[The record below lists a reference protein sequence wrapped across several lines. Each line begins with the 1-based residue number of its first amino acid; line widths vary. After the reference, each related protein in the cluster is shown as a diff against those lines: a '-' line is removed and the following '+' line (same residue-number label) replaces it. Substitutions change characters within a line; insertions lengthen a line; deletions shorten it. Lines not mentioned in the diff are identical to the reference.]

1 LLRMTVEENLKGEA
15 NEGKGYWIHLAV
27 GIATTTI
34 ISILLNWFLKG
45 IQLDFAIPLLNRQAS
60 VSTLL
65 YLLAIFASGGYIGY
79 AGLRELLCEKR
90 FSVEFLMAV
99 AAIGAALIDYLFEAA
114 MVIFFYSLAEYF
126 EDHIEDRARRTVE
139 RLSSY
144 IPDVARRLEG
154 TTQREV
160 HIREILPGETILVKP
175 GERIPLDGRVVNGIS
190 YVDQSV
196 VTGESKPSL
205 KRKGD
210 DVFAGSQNSSGPLE
224 IRVTKIAEETLV
236 SRIVKL
242 VVESR
247 RRKANL
253 ERLTD
258 RFAKI
263 YVPIVII
270 AAVTVAVLFPLIIG
284 GDVKI
289 WIYRALILL
298 VVSCPSAF
306 IVSVPAAIFT
316 STTVAARNGV
326 IIKGGVYLENL
337 PKVKSVVFDKTGTL
351 TLGRLEVTDIE
362 LHDEKSPVLDYA
374 AALEKYSTHP
384 VAEAIVRNAADKGVD
399 VSAAKVERITE
410 IPGKGMAGLVD
421 GSEVAVG
428 NAELMRER
436 ASRLESDF
444 ETLSKCDLHSRIC
457 VSVNGTFV
465 GTICVEDKARDD
477 AAEAVRQ
484 LRQKGIHTVMLT
496 GDTEHI
502 AKRIAETL
510 QLDEYRAEVLPEEKQ
525 KIVDE
530 LRRDYG
536 LVVMVGDGVNDA
548 PALAASDVGIAMGGS
563 GVDVAL
569 ESADIV
575 LVKDELARIP
585 YLIRLSKLTM
595 RVARENIAIS
605 LATKLAL
612 GALGLLGFSPLW
624 FTVVAGD
631 DGVTLITLLNLL
643 RLPRLRI

>member
-1 LLRMTVEENLKGEA
+1 MTVEANLKGEV
-15 NEGKGYWIHLAV
+15 NEGKGHWIYLAV
-27 GIATTTI
+27 TVAATTV
-34 ISILLNWFLKG
+34 ISTMLSWFLQG
-45 IQLDFAIPLLNRQAS
+45 IQLGFVVPILSRPAS

-65 YLLAIFASGGYIGY
+65 YLLAIFGSGGYIGY
-79 AGLRELLCEKR
+79 VGLRELLYEKR
-90 FSVEFLMAV
+90 FSVEFLMAA

-114 MVIFFYSLAEYF
+114 MVLLFYSLAEYF

-139 RLSSY
+139 QLSSY

-154 TTQREV
+154 TAEREV
-160 HIREILPGETILVKP
+160 HILEILPGETILVKP
-175 GERIPLDGRVVNGIS
+175 GERIPLDGRVVDGIS

-236 SRIVKL
+236 SRIVRL
-242 VVESR
+242 VIQSR

-253 ERLTD
+253 ERITD

-270 AAVTVAVLFPLIIG
+270 AAVTVALLFPLVLS
-284 GDVKI
+284 GDLKT

-306 IVSVPAAIFT
+306 IVSVPATIFT

-326 IIKGGVYLENL
+326 IVKGGVYLENL
-337 PKVKSVVFDKTGTL
+337 HKVKSVVFDKTGTL

-362 LHDEKSPVLDYA
+362 LHDERSPVLDYA
-374 AALEKYSTHP
+374 AALERYSTHP

-399 VSAAKVERITE
+399 VSAAKVEKITE

-436 ASRLESDF
+436 ASELESDF
-444 ETLSKCDLHSRIC
+444 EALAKCDLHSRIC

-484 LRQKGIHTVMLT
+484 LRQRAIHTVMLT

-502 AKRIAETL
+502 AKRIAQTL

-530 LRRDYG
+530 LRTDYG
-536 LVVMVGDGVNDA
+536 LVAMVGDGVNDA

-595 RVARENIAIS
+595 RVARQNIAVS

-612 GALGLLGFSPLW
+612 GALGILGFAPLW

-631 DGVTLITLLNLL
+631 DGVTLLTLLNLL
-643 RLPRLRI
+643 RLARLRN

>member
-1 LLRMTVEENLKGEA
+1 MKIEEEA
-15 NEGKGYWIHLAV
+15 EELSSHEEGRWIYLAV
-27 GIATTTI
+27 VVAAATI
-34 ISILLNWFLKG
+34 ISTVLNWFLRG
-45 IQLDFAIPLLNRQAS
+45 IPLDFVIPLLDRSAS

-65 YLLAIFASGGYIGY
+65 CLITIFSCGGYVGY
-79 AGLRELLCEKR
+79 IGLRELLYERR

-114 MVIFFYSLAEYF
+114 VVLFFYSLAEHF
-126 EDHIEDRARRTVE
+126 EDHIEDRARRTIE

-144 IPDVARRLEG
+144 IPDTARRLEG
-154 TTQREV
+154 TQERQIHV
-160 HIREILPGETILVKP
+160 RDVLPGETILVKP
-175 GERIPLDGRVVNGIS
+175 GERIPLDGRVLNGIS

-210 DVFAGSQNSSGPLE
+210 DVFAGSQNSTGPLE

-242 VVESR
+242 VIQSR
-247 RRKANL
+247 SRKANL

-258 RFAKI
+258 RFAKV
-263 YVPIVII
+263 YVPAVIL
-270 AAVTVAVLFPLIIG
+270 AAVTVAILFPLFLG
-284 GDVKI
+284 GDVRT

-306 IVSVPAAIFT
+306 ILSVPATIFT
-316 STTVAARNGV
+316 STTVAARSGA
-326 IIKGGVYLENL
+326 IIKGGVYIENL
-337 PKVKSVVFDKTGTL
+337 HKVKSVVFDKTGTL

-362 LHDEKSPVLDYA
+362 LQDKESPVLNYA
-374 AALEKYSTHP
+374 ATLERYSTHP
-384 VAEAIVRNAADKGVD
+384 VAEAIVRDAADKGLDLSASKVD
-399 VSAAKVERITE
+399 GITE
-410 IPGKGMAGLVD
+410 IPGKGMAGLVN
-421 GSEVAVG
+421 GLEVAVG
-428 NAELMRER
+428 NVELMREK
-436 ASRLESDF
+436 AAGLEADF
-444 ETLSKCDLHSRIC
+444 DTLAKCDLHSRIC
-457 VSVNGTFV
+457 VSVDGKFA

-484 LRQKGIHTVMLT
+484 LRERGIYTVMLT

-502 AKRIAETL
+502 AKRTAQEL

-525 KIVDE
+525 KIVDQ
-530 LRRDYG
+530 LRKDYG
-536 LVVMVGDGVNDA
+536 LVAMVGDGVNDA

-595 RVARENIAIS
+595 RVARENIALS

-612 GALGLLGFSPLW
+612 GALGILGFAPLW

-631 DGVTLITLLNLL
+631 DGVTLLTLLNLF
-643 RLPRLRI
+643 RLTRLRN